1 MDSAQ
6 KAEILRRLH
15 RGTEPLVMA
24 NVWDCAS
31 ARVVEQAGFP
41 AVATTSAGVASSL
54 GYPDGQHV
62 SRAEMLEVV
71 KRIAQCVSVPVSA
84 DLEAGYGDVEETT
97 RALVASGAVGLN
109 IEDMDKHGGRE
120 LVRLS
125 EQIDRIHTVRHVSG
139 ELGVGVVINARTDY
153 YLASIGDPAK
163 RFDAAC
169 ERLRRYIDAGAD
181 CVFVPGI
188 TDEDL
193 IRRFVEALRFPLN
206 VLVGPG
212 TPPISRLKQIGVA
225 RVSVG
230 SGVARATMGLVRR
243 IANELKTT
251 GEYGLL
257 QDGAVTYDEANQLFE
272 RRAAQRG

>member
-84 DLEAGYGDVEETT
+84 DLEAGYGDVGETT

-139 ELGVGVVINARTDY
+139 ELGVGVVVNARTDY
-153 YLASIGDPAK
+153 YLANIGDPAK

-188 TDEDL
+188 TEEDL

-230 SGVARATMGLVRR
+230 SGMARATMGLVRR